1 MADLTKGPA
10 RTGRREPW
18 KELTPDDPEGS
29 ATAIRLT
36 PDGRYYAYTYQRD
49 ASDLF
54 LVDGLK

>member
-1 MADLTKGPA
+1 VDRIEVA
-10 RTGRREPW
+10 TGKREAW

-36 PDGRYYAYTYQRD
+36 PDGRYYAYTYRRD
-49 ASDLF
+49 ESDLF